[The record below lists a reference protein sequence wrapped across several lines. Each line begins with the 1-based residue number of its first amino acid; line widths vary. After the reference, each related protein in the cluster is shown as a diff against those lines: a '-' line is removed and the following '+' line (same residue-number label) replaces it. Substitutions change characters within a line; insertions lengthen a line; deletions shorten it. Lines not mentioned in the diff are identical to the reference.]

1 MNKIKLVPEKLLK
14 RVCIIC
20 APSGQRSPPAAT
32 AARTHTLKTSLL
44 APEKKSRQVR
54 RRPETHQTPPTAL
67 DHRVV
72 GRCYHR
78 GEASGRLERPECAC
92 ASGLGLGPVEFR
104 PVLCRKRDLP
114 SAFPACHERTIRC
127 GGPPHPGTHWAPGAP
142 PGRGASSLTSEDVCP
157 FASDPHALSARC
169 KACRGETSLRG
180 RHKGFG
186 WGCPRRLGSQ
196 WERRTPSTTGGF
208 SDTGRGPSHSCSP
221 LGF

>member
-78 GEASGRLERPECAC
+78 DEASGRLERPECAC
-92 ASGLGLGPVEFR
+92 ASGLGLGPVEFW

-114 SAFPACHERTIRC
+114 SAFPACHEWTIRC
-127 GGPPHPGTHWAPGAP
+127 GGPPHPGAHWAPGAP

-157 FASDPHALSARC
+157 LAVRPACLVSTLQSLQRGDLSAWEAERLWMGVSEEVGVTV
-169 KACRGETSLRG
+169 GETDPE
-180 RHKGFG
+180 HH
-186 WGCPRRLGSQ
+186 RRLQ
-196 WERRTPSTTGGF
+196 
-208 SDTGRGPSHSCSP
+208 
-221 LGF
+221 